1 MIMSAQKKFMKI
13 RSSRIFKQLDNSIS
27 QSKYLTHLNEI
38 KKIAQPVNGYVYDKT
53 CVPHDHLDCIQ
64 CHGLYNVSH
73 PNQKNLDE
81 DMQKLSGWDIH
92 THIEKTEEKNMEL
105 KGSKTEQNLMAAFAG
120 ESQARNKYTYY
131 AQKAREEG
139 MDQIA
144 NIFEETARNEQEHA
158 KLWYKALHNNQIN
171 DTMVNL
177 EDAAA
182 GENYE
187 WTDMY
192 KGFAETACA
201 H

>member
-1 MIMSAQKKFMKI
+1 
-13 RSSRIFKQLDNSIS
+13 
-27 QSKYLTHLNEI
+27 
-38 KKIAQPVNGYVYDKT
+38 
-53 CVPHDHLDCIQ
+53 
-64 CHGLYNVSH
+64 
-73 PNQKNLDE
+73 
-81 DMQKLSGWDIH
+81 
-92 THIEKTEEKNMEL
+92 MEL

-187 WTDMY
+187 WTDIY
-192 KGFAETACA
+192 KGFAETAREEGFTRIAFQMEQVALIEKHHEERYLKLLENLKSGKVFKKDAPIVWICDICGYRHEGENAPGACPVCGYSQA
-201 H
+201 HFAQEAENY

>member
-1 MIMSAQKKFMKI
+1 MSAQKKFMKI

-92 THIEKTEEKNMEL
+92 THSILFEGVCLRCLHKKQNMNCPR
-105 KGSKTEQNLMAAFAG
+105 KAIFA
-120 ESQARNKYTYY
+120 Y
-131 AQKAREEG
+131 
-139 MDQIA
+139 
-144 NIFEETARNEQEHA
+144 
-158 KLWYKALHNNQIN
+158 
-171 DTMVNL
+171 
-177 EDAAA
+177 
-182 GENYE
+182 
-187 WTDMY
+187 
-192 KGFAETACA
+192 
-201 H
+201 